1 MQSIRTSKI
10 LSLLL
15 AVAMVFT
22 MLPMTAFAEDGGGT
36 LGDSGG
42 AASPGVLSSP
52 GRAVTTELD
61 FTSMGDTDNLAT
73 DGWKW
78 VQSTKTL
85 TLNGLDLSIDSDTVP
100 AIKLPDG
107 SAIVLGGSNNV
118 TNSGGD
124 GISCDGS
131 LEISGSGKLTIDAE
145 FGIYAENDVAISGG
159 TVTVNDSW
167 IGIYT
172 NFGGVTIDGGTVTID
187 ADYDGISAD
196 NVEISGGTV
205 TIDVDDTGIDAHGN
219 VTINGGTVKIDSYI
233 FGILADNDFTISGG
247 ELTINADILGISAD
261 TGDVTIKGGKLTI
274 TAARFGISADTG
286 NVTISGG
293 SGTIHAT
300 AASGNELS
308 VGALD
313 SITTS
318 NVSVKGWGS
327 SGYTVASAISS
338 YIYNAYTLS
347 TFVDAD
353 NPDTPLV
360 NIWFGKPDV
369 TFTAQ
374 SSIDLQN
381 PTDLVFVAN
390 DASPL
395 AGYDFSTVKFT
406 TLSDPNGG
414 NWLYEPEVSYANGT
428 LTIPKELLALH
439 SAPSPAGGGKPP
451 LTPGTYRAVII
462 FDAGSIGRFEY
473 YADFNL
479 TDGGTTPSRSS
490 SSSSSSSSRD
500 STGTDHTAV
509 SSYWIEVP
517 EARGMAKSAKE
528 NMLDYARSHRATIT
542 GIRKSSLLVLAEAGL
557 SYHHDVMANGAVQV
571 RLYVDDPA
579 NATKDILVSGYI
591 KGADVDRVKAH
602 FEKWFT
608 NKLRVI
614 HFDQQE
620 DFGQPVRI
628 AALIDL
634 TGMDT
639 ASLHFYSY
647 DKATNT
653 YRRIEK
659 PAYWIDK
666 NGYLHF
672 TTEYAGE
679 IIISDGELT
688 KK

>member
-1 MQSIRTSKI
+1 M
-10 LSLLL
+10 
-15 AVAMVFT
+15 
-22 MLPMTAFAEDGGGT
+22 
-36 LGDSGG
+36 
-42 AASPGVLSSP
+42 
-52 GRAVTTELD
+52 
-61 FTSMGDTDNLAT
+61 
-73 DGWKW
+73 
-78 VQSTKTL
+78 
-85 TLNGLDLSIDSDTVP
+85 
-100 AIKLPDG
+100 
-107 SAIVLGGSNNV
+107 SN
-118 TNSGGD
+118 
-124 GISCDGS
+124 CDV
-131 LEISGSGKLTIDAE
+131 EISGS
-145 FGIYAENDVAISGG
+145 
-159 TVTVNDSW
+159 
-167 IGIYT
+167 
-172 NFGGVTIDGGTVTID
+172 TVTID
-187 ADYDGISAD
+187 AAYAGIGAD
-196 NVEISGGTV
+196 NTV
-205 TIDVDDTGIDAHGN
+205 TIRSGEVNITSTGGHGIAGNDVEIKS
-219 VTINGGTVKIDSYI
+219 GTVDIDSCRH
-233 FGILADNDFTISGG
+233 GIHAEND
-247 ELTINADILGISAD
+247 
-261 TGDVTIKGGKLTI
+261 
-274 TAARFGISADTG
+274 
-286 NVTISGG
+286 VTISGG
-293 SGTIHAT
+293 KGTIKT
-300 AASGNELS
+300 SDTSGYYS
-308 VGALD
+308 
-313 SITTS
+313 SIAVWQGGIDLQNGIT
-318 NVSVKGWGS
+318 VKGWGG
-327 SGYTVASAISS
+327 SGYTVASIIGS
-338 YIYNAYTLS
+338 YATQGTPFDTFEDAS
-347 TFVDAD
+347 TNV
-353 NPDTPLV
+353 PLL